1 MSKIKV
7 INKNSILIGNHSF
20 AFWGFAVLMLL
31 SSCTKKTEVSSEQS
45 ATAVT
50 ANTTG
55 KVKIGFIL
63 ATLQEE
69 RYVKDKAAFEA
80 KAAELGAE
88 VVFASANNS
97 EQEQLSKVEN
107 ILSQGVKVLVIQPVN
122 SKAASSFVN
131 SAHKDNVKVI
141 AYDRVIND
149 APLDLYVTQDSCKVG
164 KLQAE
169 AALKATNSKGNF
181 VILKGEEGHSVANE
195 ITRCVQEVLAQ
206 AKDVK
211 VVLTQAHAGWS
222 ADLAMKTIENA
233 LTVNKN
239 NIAAILANNSGM
251 ANGAVQA
258 LASQKLTGK
267 VFVAGADADLTAI
280 KNIVAGKQQFEV
292 LKAIEPLAHAAA
304 EAAVKL
310 AKGEVPTTE
319 GSVELGGGFSAP
331 VVNTPVFPVD
341 KDSIESQIIATG
353 FHKKE
358 DVYGVR

>member
-1 MSKIKV
+1 MFKHASRVSQVAFLTLSVVGLFTACSKKEEAA
-7 INKNSILIGNHSF
+7 STTTT
-20 AFWGFAVLMLL
+20 AAVGGAAG
-31 SSCTKKTEVSSEQS
+31 S
-45 ATAVT
+45 A
-50 ANTTG
+50 

-69 RYVKDKAAFEA
+69 RYVKDKAAFEK

-122 SKAASSFVN
+122 SKAASAFVTA
-131 SAHKDNVKVI
+131 AHKDGVKVI
-141 AYDRVIND
+141 SYDRVIND
-149 APLDLYVTQDSCKVG
+149 SPLDLYVTQDSCKVG
-164 KLQAE
+164 TLQAE
-169 AALKATNSKGNF
+169 AAVKATGGKGNYI
-181 VILKGEEGHSVANE
+181 ILKGEEGHSVANE
-195 ITRCVQEVLAQ
+195 ITRCVTETLA
-206 AKDVK
+206 KSPGVK

-222 ADLAMKTIENA
+222 GDLAMKTVENA
-233 LTVNKN
+233 LTSNKN
-239 NIAAILANNSGM
+239 KIDAILANNSGM

-258 LASQKLTGK
+258 LVAQKLAGK

-292 LKAIEPLAHAAA
+292 LKAIEPLAFGAA

-310 AKGEVPTTE
+310 AKGEAVNSDGT
-319 GSVELGGGFSAP
+319 VDVGGGFKAP
-331 VVNTPVFPVD
+331 VLNTPVFAVTKENID
-341 KDSIESQIIATG
+341 SQIIATG

-358 DVYGVR
+358 DVYGAAAR